1 MTTKQTEA
9 VSVPKLVK
17 ITGELHGI
25 FKRGTA
31 DVIQV
36 GRLLRLAKDEVGHGE
51 FLPWLEKE
59 FSLSDKSAERYMA
72 THKFMID
79 VAAPLLKSD
88 KLSNLHLRPSAL
100 YQLVEMHSRGRTTEA
115 DIEAV
120 LKEAAGNW
128 IGTKRL
134 QKILE
139 SLHPVDGTSESTSAA
154 EPKIADRAPEIT
166 SEATADEATDTAAST
181 EGAGGATG
189 EAGGNESEQSTEKPP
204 ATAPR
209 PKSAPS
215 AKDEGNLT
223 AFAANI
229 LNLKRLAS
237 GPAKKYAATALQAA
251 DLETVAD
258 FLRAVAD
265 LKQKRSA
272 EISIS
277 AEASAEPREP
287 EYVEAVTA

>member
-1 MTTKQTEA
+1 MTTKKAET

-17 ITGELHGI
+17 ITGELHAI

-31 DVIQV
+31 DVIQI

-72 THKFMID
+72 AHKFMID

-88 KLSNLHLRPSAL
+88 KLSNLQLRPSAL
-100 YQLVEMHSRGRTTEA
+100 YELAEMHSRGTITQA
-115 DIEAV
+115 DIEVV
-120 LKEAAGNW
+120 LKEAAENC
-128 IGTKRL
+128 IGGKRL
-134 QKILE
+134 EEILR
-139 SLHPVDGTSESTSAA
+139 SRHPVE
-154 EPKIADRAPEIT
+154 APP
-166 SEATADEATDTAAST
+166 EATAEAEPEAAGEAATSEATDTATST
-181 EGAGGATG
+181 EAAGEATG
-189 EAGGNESEQSTEKPP
+189 ETGDGKGEQSTEEPP

-229 LNLKRLAS
+229 LNLKRLATGS
-237 GPAKKYAATALQAA
+237 AKKYAATVVQTAE
-251 DLETVAD
+251 LETVAD
-258 FLRAVAD
+258 FVRAVAD
-265 LKQKRSA
+265 LKKKQSA
-272 EISIS
+272 ETSVS
-277 AEASAEPREP
+277 AEATAEARKPQ
-287 EYVEAVTA
+287 YACQL